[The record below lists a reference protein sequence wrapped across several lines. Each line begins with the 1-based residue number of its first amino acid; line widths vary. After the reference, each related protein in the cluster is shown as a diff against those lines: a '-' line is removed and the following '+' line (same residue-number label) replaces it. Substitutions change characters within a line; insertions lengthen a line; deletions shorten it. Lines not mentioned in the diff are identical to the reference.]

1 MILMNFLQG
10 VGADRKLV
18 DISYSCLSAKT
29 SWNWSAN
36 KPNLLKFLF
45 MFTYI
50 FTIFGDPF
58 EMF

>member
-1 MILMNFLQG
+1 
-10 VGADRKLV
+10 
-18 DISYSCLSAKT
+18 
-29 SWNWSAN
+29 
-36 KPNLLKFLF
+36 